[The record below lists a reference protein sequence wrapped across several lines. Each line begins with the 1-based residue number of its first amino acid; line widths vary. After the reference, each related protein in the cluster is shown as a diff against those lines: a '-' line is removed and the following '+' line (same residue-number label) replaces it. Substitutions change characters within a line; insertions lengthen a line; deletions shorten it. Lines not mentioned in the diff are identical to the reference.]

1 MRTKHLLL
9 LLIFSAPA
17 CSDWELPQ
25 SFPVILTEEVAQ
37 VDAGGADFTA
47 HVLSLGTDQPA
58 QRYGFVWSDAQMPT
72 LGSSQLALSDDLQ
85 KGTFTRRIRSDL
97 IEGTRYF
104 VRAFVQTAELTIY
117 GNEVSFISMGSLAPV
132 ISGFTPTSGFEGT
145 EITVRGSHF
154 SGGLQGNIVRIG
166 SKTCPVL
173 EATDS
178 VLKILLPL
186 TPDYQLGE
194 VGDFRIS
201 VTTAG
206 RTATSDADFSILG
219 PRFRSLSKT
228 SGRVGDLLS
237 LYGEYFGMAEYLAVH
252 FIAPGDVERSTQAYI
267 MSPQLVECYV
277 PDMANN
283 TAELSLKYYL
293 GNRRMQFDS
302 GQSFEVINSW
312 TKISDTTPLGDL
324 SGLCTAVIGNA
335 IYVMGGPTP
344 YKYSTS
350 DMVWTSLAGFPGIA
364 RYYGTAFAMGG
375 KIYYGFGTDFSRA
388 FSDLWRYDPVQD
400 QWEFVMETPLDART
414 RPQSAVVGDA
424 VYIGFGSATDLWQY
438 TPSGNQWVQV
448 PVPIELQEPAYA
460 THFTAGNKIYYI
472 GLQHPGDWVNPRADC
487 WEFDPAVQSWTRRSD
502 FPDRIYGE
510 PATVRE
516 DRGLVISSNITASY
530 NRVYEYDVPGDRWI
544 QRQTLA
550 GGTGYFQL
558 GAAVNGRLYLASGNL
573 WEMSFD

>member
-1 MRTKHLLL
+1 MRTKYLLL
-9 LLIFSAPA
+9 LLIFAATA
-17 CSDWELPQ
+17 CTDWELPQ
-25 SFPVILTEEVAQ
+25 SVPVILTEEVTQ
-37 VDAGGADFTA
+37 IDAGGADFTA
-47 HVLSLGTDQPA
+47 YVLGLGTEQPA
-58 QRYGFVWSDAQMPT
+58 RRYGFVWSDAQMPT
-72 LGSSQLALSDDLQ
+72 LESSLLALSDDLQ

-97 IEGTRYF
+97 VEGTRYF
-104 VRAFVQTAELTIY
+104 VRAFVQTAEQTIY

-132 ISGFTPTSGFEGT
+132 ISGFTPASGFEGT

-173 EATDS
+173 AATDS

-219 PRFRSLSKT
+219 PRFRSLSKS

-237 LYGEYFGMAEYLAVH
+237 LYGEYFGMAEYLAVR
-252 FIAPGDVERSTQAYI
+252 FIAPGNVEGSSDAYI
-267 MSPQLVECYV
+267 MSSQLVECYV

-283 TAELSLKYYL
+283 TAGLSLQYYMD
-293 GNRRMQFDS
+293 NRRMQFNS

-312 TKISDTTPLGDL
+312 TKIGDTTPLGDMT
-324 SGLCTAVIGNA
+324 GLRTAVTGNA
-335 IYVMGGPTP
+335 LYVMGGPIP

-350 DMVWTSLAGFPGIA
+350 EKAWTSLAAFPGIA

-375 KIYYGFGTDFSRA
+375 DIYYGFGSDFSRA
-388 FSDLWRYDPVQD
+388 FGDLWRYDPVQD
-400 QWEFVMETPLDART
+400 QWEFVMETPIGSRGSI
-414 RPQSAVVGDA
+414 QSAVVGDA
-424 VYIGFGSATDLWQY
+424 VYIGFGSATDLWRY
-438 TPSGNQWVQV
+438 TPSGNQWVEV

-460 THFTAGNKIYYI
+460 TNFTTGNKIYYI

-487 WEFDPAVQSWTRRSD
+487 WEFDPAEQSWARLSD
-502 FPDRIYGE
+502 YPDRIRYE
-510 PATVRE
+510 PATVR
-516 DRGLVISSNITASY
+516 DGRGLVISSNVTDSY

-544 QRQTLA
+544 RRQSLA
-550 GGTGYFQL
+550 GGSGTFQF
-558 GAAVNGRLYLASGNL
+558 GAAVNGKLYIASGNL